1 MKGLVLKKTSN
12 NSQSDNF
19 HKLFDEMEAKIKSN
33 YQKIVRPPVEEKKV
47 EKKQAKTAIGGGGG
61 YVTIQKDSFDLVLNV
76 LLGMRRALA
85 DLSSV
90 IP

>member
-1 MKGLVLKKTSN
+1 MC
-12 NSQSDNF
+12 
-19 HKLFDEMEAKIKSN
+19 
-33 YQKIVRPPVEEKKV
+33 PPVEKIKV
-47 EKKQAKTAIGGGGG
+47 QKKQAKTAIGGGGG
-61 YVTIQKDSFDLVLNV
+61 FVTIQKDSFDLVLNV